1 MLNRRTIAN
10 VYDSLMGCDDYD
22 DAYSEDTLQH
32 HGVLG
37 MSWGDRHGP
46 PYPLEGADKKAARAD
61 AKKKREQERRLRKLQ
76 KAAKKARKLKKK
88 QAREQEQIEKKKAKL
103 LKKGDL
109 NAIRKNQKL
118 FTNEELMAAVER
130 KQLIDASKQPTKKER
145 TNDEKMELAMKRMSQ
160 IADIASKTAVVL
172 GAVKTGAEAVSAYKT
187 SKVKDLEAEEKR
199 NSNLSKQFDM
209 IFKADPEAGKQFL
222 KLNVPGYEGL
232 VTSAKNEKANQKQ
245 SSNSENRLR
254 LALANRTAYRSVD
267 APTTPVK
274 QLNSNSQYTQTLKD
288 GGEYATTLLGNI
300 GTYKIDMRSDKEK
313 RKDEKALGRLAR
325 DISSGTNAKQ
335 GSTSGGYWQSAY
347 AKGSSSTP
355 LISYTDPGVKETY
368 QTGSD
373 WVNGWLNSNWSGE
386 TYRLSSKVKPVKL
399 GSTTPGYQMQHN
411 GA

>member
-103 LKKGDL
+103 IKKGDL

-130 KQLIDASKQPTKKER
+130 KQLIDASKQPTKKEK
-145 TNDEKMELAMKRMSQ
+145 TQDEKMEIAMKRMAQ

-172 GAVKTGAEAVSAYKT
+172 GAVKTGAEAVSAYKA

-199 NSNLSKQFDM
+199 NTNLSKQFDM

-222 KLNVPGYEGL
+222 KLNVPGYDGL

-245 SSNSENRLR
+245 SSNGGNRLR
-254 LALANRTAYRSVD
+254 LALANRTAYRSANAPAASPTPTATPTPAPSTPSPTESTSRRTFTLANRNAWRSPSRNTPSAQTEY
-267 APTTPVK
+267 APT
-274 QLNSNSQYTQTLKD
+274 LS
-288 GGEYATTLLGNI
+288 
-300 GTYKIDMRSDKEK
+300 
-313 RKDEKALGRLAR
+313 ALGSLSMPSINTGNVLR
-325 DISSGTNAKQ
+325 NA
-335 GSTSGGYWQSAY
+335 G
-347 AKGSSSTP
+347 STP
-355 LISYTDPGVKETY
+355 LSAIGSVSMPSISSPSSPVMSTPL
-368 QTGSD
+368 SD
-373 WVNGWLNSNWSGE
+373 
-386 TYRLSSKVKPVKL
+386 L
-399 GSTTPGYQMQHN
+399 GTRTADTRALLRQYGII
-411 GA
+411 